1 MTYTRKVTKK
11 GQVTIPKDIR
21 DEFGIDEN
29 RKVAIYTDP
38 KDKKLIIRPIK
49 RFSELRG
56 EIDIDGEP
64 VDPVKAREIMA
75 ENYER
80 E

>member
-21 DEFGIDEN
+21 DEFGIDEDTRVIIYRN
-29 RKVAIYTDP
+29 TDSKKVEIKPVPDLFAMREKLDVEDP
-38 KDKKLIIRPIK
+38 I
-49 RFSELRG
+49 
-56 EIDIDGEP
+56 
-64 VDPVKAREIMA
+64 DPVKARELME

-80 E
+80 F

>member
-21 DEFGIDEN
+21 DEFGIDA
-29 RKVAIYTDP
+29 RSKVIVYASKDDNTIVIKPASSLTDMRE
-38 KDKKLIIRPIK
+38 KL
-49 RFSELRG
+49 
-56 EIDIDGEP
+56 DIDNP
-64 VDPVKAREIMA
+64 IDPVKAREIMSN
-75 ENYER
+75 NYER

>member
-21 DEFGIDEN
+21 DAFGIDARSEVIVYASKDDN
-29 RKVAIYTDP
+29 TVVIKPASNLTDMRE
-38 KDKKLIIRPIK
+38 KL
-49 RFSELRG
+49 
-56 EIDIDGEP
+56 DIDNP
-64 VDPVKAREIMA
+64 IDPVKAREIMA
-75 ENYER
+75 NNYER